1 MSKLREINRRE
12 LLQFLGLT
20 GANAMLSPLNMLTQS
35 IISGA
40 VTKACAAEMSLNPR
54 RLLYISLPGG
64 PARWTF
70 DFFLNPYGSA
80 GFTRNAQAVTK
91 YTEVAGRYVDAEYS
105 TVLVKG
111 IQAPW
116 QWQFNLPTADGGSRP
131 MSDLLNHLLALQGL
145 NSGSDSHDISRMN
158 ILTPLGALQSL
169 TAMPADASNAPIKSA
184 SAEVYDMVF
193 RSQKGFSNVAIPN
206 RNQVTSSDNLL
217 QTLMDPFTNKTG
229 ATFNDKK
236 AQLKS
241 YLDTSAASLS
251 AYAQSEHPGA
261 ATLAADQRSATELL
275 GKALGDMSTYWTNA
289 VAKYESLIMRALDR
303 ANPLP
308 GLTDLPVGTT
318 GTRNF
323 FYRTN
328 LDGSMATQAD
338 LRDLLPADGK
348 FGFLARHMA
357 LAEYLFVN
365 KLTHSLSIGPGM
377 MATPDEHGTGKM
389 VSLIKNTY
397 NWRAYAACLLE
408 LITQLKAANVFQDT
422 VIAMIGDFNRTPR
435 NDGFGSDHGSGA
447 ASAVF
452 YSGAV
457 QGPMILG
464 RMQANSRPD
473 SANRGTS
480 SSGSVGTGDGSRDY
494 ASMMSSAAALIR
506 VPSPITAKFSMV
518 SEVNGVIVANSEK
531 STLY

>member
-1 MSKLREINRRE
+1 MSKLKEINRRE

-20 GANAMLSPLNMLTQS
+20 GANAMLSPLNLLTQS

-40 VTKACAAEMSLNPR
+40 VTKAYAGEVNLNPR

-80 GFTRNAQAVTK
+80 GFTPNTHTVMK
-91 YTEVAGRYVDAEYS
+91 YTEVAGRYLDAEYK
-105 TVLVKG
+105 TVSVKG
-111 IQAPW
+111 IQAAW
-116 QWQFNLPTADGGSRP
+116 QWQFNVPTADGGSRP
-131 MSDLLNHLLALQGL
+131 MSDLLNNLLALQGL

-184 SAEVYDMVF
+184 SAEVYDLVF
-193 RSQKGFSNVAIPN
+193 RSNKGFSNVPISN
-206 RNQVTSSDNLL
+206 YNSVSNSYNLL
-217 QTLMDPFTNKTG
+217 QTLMDPFTSKTG
-229 ATFNDKK
+229 AAFNDKK

-241 YLDTSAASLS
+241 YLDSSMASLN
-251 AYAQSEHPGA
+251 AFAQSEHPGA
-261 ATLAADQRSATELL
+261 SMLAADHKSASELL
-275 GKALGDMSTYWTNA
+275 GKALGDMNTYWTNA

-303 ANPLP
+303 SNPLP
-308 GLTDLPVGTT
+308 GLTDLPVGTA
-318 GTRNF
+318 GTRNN
-323 FYRTN
+323 FYRYN
-328 LDGSMATQAD
+328 LDGAMATAAD
-338 LRDLLPADGK
+338 LRDLIPATGK
-348 FGFLARHMA
+348 FGNLARHMA

-377 MATPDEHGTGKM
+377 MATADEHGTGKM
-389 VSLIKNTY
+389 VSLITNTY

-422 VIAMIGDFNRTPR
+422 VIAMLSDFNRTPR
-435 NDGFGSDHGSGA
+435 NDGFGSDHGSTA
-447 ASAVF
+447 ASGVF
-452 YSGAV
+452 YSGAI

-464 RMQANSRPD
+464 RMQANSNPTRSKD
-473 SANRGTS
+473 GYS
-480 SSGSVGTGDGSRDY
+480 SSGSIGRGDGSRDY
-494 ASMMSSAAALIR
+494 ASMMSSAATLIR